1 MTDPKPIID
10 IVEGVAGLLALVG
23 IPAAV
28 IVLPVSNILTGI
40 LGLRSKKK

>member
-23 IPAAV
+23 IPTAV

-40 LGLRSKKK
+40 FGLKGKK